1 MLVLSVRSSDEAIST
16 FNKLSLT
23 YSRIRTFQIGRSHY
37 LLPYVYLQLS
47 DEDLR
52 NVDNYNGKIKVGVLK
67 IEKLSG
73 EFCGA
78 SLFLSKI
85 LQDCNFQSM
94 KSPVEMN
101 SLLSKFFCY
110 ITWLLYQLIRRDTGR
125 LANEAFT

>member
-1 MLVLSVRSSDEAIST
+1 MFVLSVRSSDEAIST
-16 FNKLSLT
+16 FNKLSLI
-23 YSRIRTFQIGRSHY
+23 YSRIRTLQIERSHY

-78 SLFLSKI
+78 LLFISKVI
-85 LQDCNFQSM
+85 QD
-94 KSPVEMN
+94 KN
-101 SLLSKFFCY
+101 SL
-110 ITWLLYQLIRRDTGR
+110 
-125 LANEAFT
+125 